1 MRQPADV
8 LDAERVTEDQKPRAN
23 GRAAA
28 RRELLWE
35 IASGGTGLA
44 LTLFIW
50 FHIADVGS
58 LLFGPQAFDR
68 LAEFLEGLYIAQPI
82 VFIVILLFLT
92 HAVAAARKI
101 PARMRERRRL
111 NALAKELSRSKRGWQ
126 AGEGH
131 ERPHEDSRLW
141 VWQIRTG
148 MLILVLGSF
157 HIGLVTL
164 DTFTSLWGTRH
175 GMEAATTME
184 RVAGGLSWFYL
195 VLLALLAI
203 HASVGIYRLA
213 LKWGVGAKY
222 SRPGLKR
229 FARIFGLAFMVAGV
243 IVLAVMADWIPAPF
257 AFLVGP

>member
-58 LLFGPQAFDR
+58 LLFGPQGFDR

-111 NALAKELSRSKRGWQ
+111 NALAKELSRSKRDWQ
-126 AGEGH
+126 AGEGL

-164 DTFTSLWGTRH
+164 DTFTDLWGTRH

-203 HASVGIYRLA
+203 HASLGIYRLA

-229 FARIFGLAFMVAGV
+229 FARIFGITFMVAGV
-243 IVLAVMADWIPAPF
+243 IVLAVMAGWIPAPF